1 MLETN
6 EVSFCAAR
14 MEVAC
19 DDPLATVELVLPVP
33 PLPRTPGHYALELLY
48 ENELIGSHRVTVQ
61 EVD

>member
-1 MLETN
+1 
-6 EVSFCAAR
+6 

-48 ENELIGSHRVTVQ
+48 KNELIGSHRVTVQ